1 MFGATRNNPVT
12 EDLDI
17 QVAGF
22 KSNIINFKKTM
33 NDTINI
39 NSDCTV
45 QLMDADGIAGTN
57 HAVHAAIHAI
67 KSFARKENIS
77 NDLGLEILVRASGQR
92 QISEAIKMLGIKNG
106 EMNIC
111 TVTVGCES
119 NIMDKLETILGRR
132 EDTVLEPDDFKLKNK
147 YNISDIEEE
156 SAGSV
161 SKILMERTALLIL
174 QK

>member
-1 MFGATRNNPVT
+1 MFGATKNNPVT
-12 EDLDI
+12 GDYDI
-17 QVAGF
+17 HVAGF
-22 KSNIINFKKTM
+22 RSNVINFKKTM
-33 NDTINI
+33 SDTINI

-45 QLMDADGIAGTN
+45 QLMDADGIAGKN

-92 QISEAIKMLGIKNG
+92 QISEAIQMLGIKNG

-111 TVTVGCES
+111 AVTVGCES
-119 NIMDKLETILGRR
+119 NIMGKLETILGRR
-132 EDTVLEPDDFKLKNK
+132 QDMVLEPDDLKLKDK

-161 SKILMERTALLIL
+161 SKILIERTALLVL
-174 QK
+174 KK